1 MRFNRIIFEMD
12 KHINFKK
19 VFFAFYC
26 LVGIYVAAMY
36 LLSAF
41 RGDTRSYGIMMN
53 LSLALGFF
61 SGIVFVEA
69 EKKRRWLLSV
79 FLGVLWV
86 AGFVIDYVQSSESG
100 LWNKNHI
107 ILGTYYLLGFFLPIL
122 VIWALSRIKKGRN
135 VIKSFV
141 GAVFAL
147 SSLGFLPG
155 RGKLEPLY
163 DILFVALPMITFAI
177 VAQNQSKP
185 QRWVSLLVFLAV
197 YSYTLIA
204 NLYINLA
211 MFVIVAVALMLVM
224 GILSASWNCKT
235 KNAVF
240 VVSACLMAV
249 IAVMAIPTWGSY
261 ALQRYVYSEH
271 AIPVGKPLELE
282 NAFIAPDNDT
292 VPLES
297 LRGKTVVLYFWSAS
311 CGTCH
316 VMMPEYSAFAES
328 YADDPDKVFYA
339 VFLKSKNENDSKH
352 YEEMTREDH
361 AFHWLMALEAKEV
374 MKKLEFNTFPHLTI
388 ISPDG
393 TVAYNGNADFNRT
406 NVYSPRKHLSFAT
419 EKHLVSDEEHKP
431 HKALLFAKARFHE
444 MARSRCRKP
453 FIRSARWRFW
463 PR

>member
-1 MRFNRIIFEMD
+1 MNKNSHR
-12 KHINFKK
+12 KK
-19 VFFAFYC
+19 RLLSTLYAI
-26 LVGIYVAAMY
+26 VGIYAVVMY
-36 LLSAF
+36 LLCAF
-41 RGDTRSYGIMMN
+41 RGEQRSYSIMMN
-53 LSLALGFF
+53 LSLAFGLF
-61 SGIVFVEA
+61 SGIAFVEA
-69 EKKRRWLLSV
+69 DRAKRWIVPVLL
-79 FLGVLWV
+79 GTLWV
-86 AGFVIDYVQSSESG
+86 AGVVVEGVLRENYFRRDFSFLLLFFVP
-100 LWNKNHI
+100 
-107 ILGTYYLLGFFLPIL
+107 FLA
-122 VIWALSRIKKGRN
+122 VWALSRIKKGRN

-352 YEEMTREDH
+352 YEEIIREDY

-406 NVYSPRKHLSFAT
+406 NVYSPRRHLSFAT
-419 EKHLVSDEEHKP
+419 EKHLVSDEYCTSYNV
-431 HKALLFAKARFHE
+431 LLFAKAFSKRL
-444 MARSRCRKP
+444 AG
-453 FIRSARWRFW
+453 A
-463 PR
+463 